1 MEIGRIIYDIL
12 GSLNFWKEFFKK
24 VNSLDMDGAMSQLWI
39 KLGSNYVPRDILE
52 ISAIWEGKRVLLFFL
67 WENMIEH
74 LFTGQMGEI

>member
-1 MEIGRIIYDIL
+1 
-12 GSLNFWKEFFKK
+12 
-24 VNSLDMDGAMSQLWI
+24 MSQLWS
-39 KLGSNYVPRDILE
+39 KLGSNYVPKDILE